1 MHQRF
6 NFDNMPQ
13 VFFCHAYWS
22 PRSAIVFGRCAR
34 VRLPSRQFLRGF
46 SLWIFNAISSS
57 VSFEL
62 LVGHSQVLWLDNP
75 TTVPVFDPNIFVS
88 CFLRWMTGVLPCLHP
103 CGFYFLIKMMIFPM
117 HVGDRVC
124 PWSLFHCQG
133 NFSVFCSFIRMLQL
147 EETLLCKQCAQCVV
161 CLWLCFVSA
170 VPNVD
175 NFCIFILPIVW
186 IFWLFVALIC
196 DLWRWTE
203 RSMIILQRHSGS
215 FHFLFFTLDLW
226 GCYQEEFNLLH
237 WKPKV
242 AGESDS
248 QFIFESPA
256 HRFVC
261 FFWGQQ
267 MFEYRRPSSWCPFLI
282 CTQYTVSGSAEI
294 MHWIVSRFVI

>member
-103 CGFYFLIKMMIFPM
+103 CGFYFFLS
-117 HVGDRVC
+117 R
-124 PWSLFHCQG
+124 WW
-133 NFSVFCSFIRMLQL
+133 FSQCMSEIGCVRDPFSIAR
-147 EETLLCKQCAQCVV
+147 ETFLY
-161 CLWLCFVSA
+161 SA
-170 VPNVD
+170 V
-175 NFCIFILPIVW
+175 
-186 IFWLFVALIC
+186 LFEC
-196 DLWRWTE
+196 
-203 RSMIILQRHSGS
+203 
-215 FHFLFFTLDLW
+215 
-226 GCYQEEFNLLH
+226 
-237 WKPKV
+237 
-242 AGESDS
+242 
-248 QFIFESPA
+248 
-256 HRFVC
+256 
-261 FFWGQQ
+261 
-267 MFEYRRPSSWCPFLI
+267 SSWKKHCYASNVLSVLFA
-282 CTQYTVSGSAEI
+282 CD
-294 MHWIVSRFVI
+294 FVLYLLFQM